1 MEALTARNHSLL
13 ITQDV
18 LMYKKERKKRK
29 LTSSRQ
35 HNTYQ
40 DARADHK
47 LPRGTATNY
56 KTFPAMGEGES

>member
-1 MEALTARNHSLL
+1 MEALTARNRSLL
-13 ITQDV
+13 ITQDM

-29 LTSSRQ
+29 LTSRQ
-35 HNTYQ
+35 HSTYQ